1 MFSARIALITLL
13 VCLLGL
19 PAFAQQSYTIV
30 DLGTLGGTYSSPTYI
45 NLFSDVSGISYIAG
59 DEYNHAF
66 FSHRGTMTDLITFGG
81 DNSWTG
87 ALNNLSQVVGGA
99 ETTLQDAADYTF
111 FCGPTHCRAAL
122 WTRNHPP
129 RDLGTLPGGINATA
143 NGINDSGQVVG
154 DSTSPPLWS
163 R

>member
-99 ETTLQDAADYTF
+99 ETTLQEAADYTF
-111 FCGPTHCRAAL
+111 FRADAL
-122 WTRNHPP
+122 P
-129 RDLGTLPGGINATA
+129 RGTVDAQ
-143 NGINDSGQVVG
+143 S
-154 DSTSPPLWS
+154 SSPRLRYAAGWN
-163 R
+163 